1 MFISD
6 SSSGYDSSETSDVDS
21 ITSEESRD
29 SAPAESRNDVLLLNE
44 EEVMNFQSTHALSE
58 HLKMILSMPELC
70 DVTFLVGPREIPV
83 YGVRAIL
90 GTSSP

>member
-1 MFISD
+1 
-6 SSSGYDSSETSDVDS
+6 
-21 ITSEESRD
+21 
-29 SAPAESRNDVLLLNE
+29 
-44 EEVMNFQSTHALSE
+44 MNFQSTHALSE